1 MLNGHQWF
9 LQKNKK
15 VQFPR
20 LYSLPEDQ
28 VSSIATAVVKA
39 SIQPASVRSSPV
51 ASNVASSSS

>member
-20 LYSLPEDQ
+20 LYSPPEDH
-28 VSSIATAVVKA
+28 VSPVATAAVKA
-39 SIQPASVRSSPV
+39 SIQPASVRPSPV